1 MELGNVSVACGWPC
15 VKYVPHLG
23 TLVQVLSADVV
34 ARYYRL
40 KGEDVAVVSG
50 SDEHGTPIEVE
61 ALRLGISPKQ
71 LTDKNHAESLSY
83 SGKGFFP
90 LSIAVG

>member
-1 MELGNVSVACGWPC
+1 M
-15 VKYVPHLG
+15 PHLG

-40 KGEDVAVVSG
+40 KGDDVVMVSG

-61 ALRLGISPKQ
+61 AVKLGISPKQ
-71 LTDKNHAESLSY
+71 K
-83 SGKGFFP
+83 FV
-90 LSIAVG
+90 SII